1 MRASFNRL
9 RSYAEI
15 FLDCVL
21 PPRASQKA
29 IRSLTLED
37 LIDIQPTQ
45 LGALPYHDPRVRA
58 LIWEIKYYAN
68 PRALSVCGPLLAERI
83 LGIASDTLGTALLIP
98 IPMHAKRRKERGHNQ
113 TELLCTAA
121 LRAHPALPVE
131 YAPLLLVRS
140 KETKPQ
146 QGLPEHERKHNV
158 RHTMHVAVPEKVR
171 GRVCIVVDD
180 VSTTGATGA
189 EALRAL
195 KKAGA
200 QDVYVLPL
208 AQSE

>member
-1 MRASFNRL
+1 MRASFIRW
-9 RSYAEI
+9 RSYAGI
-15 FLDCVL
+15 LLDNIL

-29 IRSLTLED
+29 LRTLTRED
-37 LIDIQPTQ
+37 LLDLHPTR
-45 LGALPYHDPRVRA
+45 LGALPYHDPSVRA

-68 PRALSVCGPLLAERI
+68 PRALSLCGPLLAERI
-83 LGIASDTLGTALLIP
+83 LGVASESLGTPLLIP
-98 IPMHAKRRKERGHNQ
+98 IPMHAKRKKERGHNQ
-113 TELLCTAA
+113 TELLCAAA
-121 LRAHPALPVE
+121 LHANPTLPIE
-131 YAPLLLVRS
+131 YAPSLVVRT

-158 RHTMHVAVPEKVR
+158 RLTMRVLAPEKVR
-171 GRVCIVVDD
+171 DRVCIVVDD

-195 KKAGA
+195 QEAGA
-200 QDVYVLPL
+200 REVHILPL